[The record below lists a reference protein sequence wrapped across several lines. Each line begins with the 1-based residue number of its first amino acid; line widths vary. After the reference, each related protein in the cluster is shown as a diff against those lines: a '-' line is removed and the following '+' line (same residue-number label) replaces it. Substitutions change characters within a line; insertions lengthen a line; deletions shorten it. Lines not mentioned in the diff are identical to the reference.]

1 MPGSSVSTISQSL
14 FKFMSIES
22 VMLSNHIIFYHLLLL
37 LPSIFPSIRVFSN
50 ELALHIKLP
59 KYWSFNFSISPF
71 SEYSGLISFR
81 IDHLDLPAVPGTLES
96 LPAPQ
101 FKSINSSAFSLL
113 YGPTLTSIHVYW
125 KDCSF
130 DWTFVGNVMSFLF
143 SKW

>member
-113 YGPTLTSIHVYW
+113 YGLTLTSVYDYW
-125 KDCSF
+125 KNQSIVF
-130 DWTFVGNVMSFLF
+130 IPQKKSVQ
-143 SKW
+143 